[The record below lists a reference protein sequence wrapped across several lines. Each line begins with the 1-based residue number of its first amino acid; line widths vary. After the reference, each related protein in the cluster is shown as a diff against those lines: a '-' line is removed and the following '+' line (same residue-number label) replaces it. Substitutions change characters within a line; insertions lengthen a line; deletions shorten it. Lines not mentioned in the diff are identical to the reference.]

1 MEEPEQR
8 VVLQTEQPYQTQKEF
23 LALVEPAVPSDVVI
37 YSELYFVNLAQSGLN
52 YLPPNAALFSVTYL
66 TTLNLTGNYLE
77 GIPSVIGI
85 ISLDI
90 FCNRTILN
98 NVEGKLIYLRELV
111 LNKNMIQHL
120 PSQIGSCSNLEKLSL
135 SCTLVK

>member
-52 YLPPNAALFSVTYL
+52 YLPPNATLFSVTYL
-66 TTLNLTGNYLE
+66 TTLNLTGNNLE
-77 GIPSVIGI
+77 GIPSAIGI
-85 ISLDI
+85 IFFHS
-90 FCNRTILN
+90 FSHCNAKLT
-98 NVEGKLIYLRELV
+98 NVKE
-111 LNKNMIQHL
+111 
-120 PSQIGSCSNLEKLSL
+120 S
-135 SCTLVK
+135 